1 MYIWVITTR
10 IDLSVRQ
17 SAVSIITAGYSMTT
31 IEQQLKEEDVIVNK
45 KALYSLINKF
55 MNQLVGDYNL
65 CNNKRPYYNF

>member
-10 IDLSVRQ
+10 IDLGVRQ
-17 SAVSIITAGYSMTT
+17 SAVSIITAGYSVTT
-31 IEQQLKEEDVIVNK
+31 IEQQLKEKDVVVNK